1 MSEIREEI
9 LEQFVHLH
17 TLLHRCQMKNF
28 KNFGPWGNPH
38 RGQGRV
44 LSILKMK
51 PEISQKELTYLLDM
65 SRQALAELLSKLEK
79 NGYIERKTSEEDR
92 RSFNIKLTEK
102 GAAAAGKMDDD
113 TSPELDKVFDCLSD
127 EELSNLS
134 EYLKRIIEGLQKQ
147 FGGDNEDFR
156 KQMLEK
162 FMEHG
167 HHLREHGDVFFGG
180 GFHHGWCGRHDK
192 DMEKER
198 D

>member
-9 LEQFVHLH
+9 LEQFTHLH
-17 TLLHRCQMKNF
+17 KLLHRYQMQNLR
-28 KNFGPWGNPH
+28 NFGPFSNPH

-79 NGYIERKTSEEDR
+79 NEYIQRETSEKDR

-102 GAAAAGKMDDD
+102 GAQAASEIDDD
-113 TSPELDKVFDCLSD
+113 KSPELEKVFDCLSN

-134 EYLKRIIEGLQKQ
+134 EYLKRIIEGLQVK
-147 FGGDNEDFR
+147 
-156 KQMLEK
+156 
-162 FMEHG
+162 
-167 HHLREHGDVFFGG
+167 V
-180 GFHHGWCGRHDK
+180 
-192 DMEKER
+192 DMANNQNYFK
-198 D
+198 